1 MLGHYDAVI
10 WYTGDEELTRLPGQ
24 PAGTGGA
31 RLGVEE
37 QIDVRDFLNE
47 GGKLL
52 FTGKEAGTQYANAEE
67 FRNFGF
73 PEPRDA
79 ADGEYCNKNG
89 TDYDPETEAFDP
101 WPEFDETDP
110 TWNADQCIT
119 HSDDFLQYY
128 LGAYVRASPGNA
140 LSEEGTPFDLLGTP
154 GGPFAGQVLDFDD
167 TGAGNQDN
175 AATFVVTSSILD
187 PARYPL
193 YADSRK
199 AADWLRPG
207 AAPFGPFSGTQYMAS
222 GSDSRGYK
230 RLSKTVDVPAGT
242 TQFSFK
248 LSADVEADW
257 DWVAVEVHD
266 LAADTWTTLPDVS
279 GNELTSD
286 STGESCPEGLAS
298 EDDAP
303 HPFLSNYWN
312 EDCTTKGNWNAL
324 TGSTGGWTDWTV
336 DLSAFA
342 GKQVEVSI
350 SYITDW
356 GTLGLG
362 VWVDDAKFVNNGATI
377 ASTDFEADA
386 GGWVVGAIPEGSDEL
401 ARNWTRRGQEFQEG
415 GIVITNDTV
424 YTGFGFEG
432 LSAADRPEFMK
443 RALKHL
449 GVKLGQGGGT
459 PGPGP
464 GPGGDKPAAKAKI
477 KVGKK
482 LRADRRGRV
491 KVRIACDGDAGATC
505 KGKVQL
511 LRKRTKVWGA
521 KRFTIAAGKAKTVK
535 VKLRKPAFKALKR
548 KGSQRLT
555 IKVTGKD
562 SAGTAF
568 TARQKVRVLAP
579 KKKKQK

>member
-1 MLGHYDAVI
+1 MI
-10 WYTGDEELTRLPGQ
+10 WYTGDEELTRYPGQ

-52 FTGKEAGTQYANAEE
+52 FTGKDAGVQYANAEE

-73 PEPRDA
+73 PEPRDGA
-79 ADGEYCNKNG
+79 GGEYCSA
-89 TDYDPETEAFDP
+89 DL
-101 WPEFDETDP
+101 PEFDESDP
-110 TWNADQCIT
+110 ADAADQCIA

-140 LSEEGTPFDLLGTP
+140 LDENGAPFDLAGTP
-154 GGPFAGQVLDFDD
+154 GGPFAGLTLGFDD

-187 PARYPL
+187 PAEYPL
-193 YADSRK
+193 FADSRK

-230 RLSKTVDVPAGT
+230 RLSKTVDVPATGT
-242 TQFSFK
+242 TQFQFK

-257 DWVAVEVHD
+257 DFVAVEVHD

-279 GNELTSD
+279 GNELTTD
-286 STGESCPEGLAS
+286 STGDSCPEGLAS
-298 EDDAP
+298 EEDAP
-303 HPFLSNYWN
+303 HPFLETYWN

-324 TGSTGGWTDWTV
+324 TGSTGGWTDWTA

-342 GKQVEVSI
+342 GKEVEVSVT
-350 SYITDW
+350 YITDW

-362 VWVDDAKFVNNGATI
+362 VWVDDAKFVNDGTTFE
-377 ASTDFEADA
+377 STDFEADA
-386 GGWVVGAIPEGSDEL
+386 GGWTAGPVPEGSDEL
-401 ARNWTRRGQEFQEG
+401 ARNWTRRGQEFEEG
-415 GIVITNDTV
+415 GVVITNDTV

-432 LSAADRPEFMK
+432 LSAAVRPEFMK

-449 GVKLGQGGGT
+449 GVVKDTPGGGNPV
-459 PGPGP
+459 PGQ
-464 GPGGDKPAAKAKI
+464 PGGNSPKHASAKLKI
-477 KVGKK
+477 GKK
-482 LRADRRGRV
+482 LRADRKRRV
-491 KVRIACDGDAGATC
+491 KVRVSCAGDAGATC
-505 KGKVQL
+505 KGKAQL
-511 LRKRTKVWGA
+511 LRKGKAWGG
-521 KRFTIAAGKAKTVK
+521 KKFTIAAGQTKTVK
-535 VKLRKPAFKALKR
+535 IKLKKSAFKVLKR
-548 KGSQRLT
+548 KGKQKLT
-555 IKVTGKD
+555 LKVTGTD
-562 SAGTAF
+562 SAAAAF
-568 TARQKVRVLAP
+568 TARKTVKVLAP
-579 KKKKQK
+579 KKKGKQ